1 MIKNGCSLWLT
12 YVTFLNYFNKLNFP
26 MQGRNTNIIKFV
38 DALKAF
44 TLKLSKWKR
53 KIRMQ
58 YYSIL
63 EKLDIQGVHILS
75 SQFQKFTIV
84 LFFNIFAIGL
94 FYSKK
99 KMLQVYVRCF
109 STTLRVH
116 HQLHARY
123 PTHIRF
129 LAVFLLTYLQ

>member
-26 MQGRNTNIIKFV
+26 MQSRNTNIIKFV

-99 KMLQVYVRCF
+99 KCFKFTLDVLVQLYVCTI
-109 STTLRVH
+109 SC
-116 HQLHARY
+116 
-123 PTHIRF
+123 THDIQPIFNF
-129 LAVFLLTYLQ
+129 LSCSC